1 MHDPAPPPTKLCEC
15 GCGKP
20 TLIATQNQPKS
31 GTKKG
36 EPARF
41 LAGHHGRR
49 LKPEGCEVPDC
60 AGTYFGAGLCVKHYM
75 RKRRHGNL
83 IGKLPQGSAEERF
96 WRYVDK
102 TGECWTWT
110 GGHSNDGYGR
120 FFISEGEGNVAAHRF
135 SYQLHNGEIPDG
147 LIICHRCDNP
157 PCVRPDHLF
166 VGTHL
171 DNVRDMFS
179 KGRNVSGM
187 SKRTHCKNGHPFN
200 QENTLIQPGGWR
212 RCRTCRH
219 LSYVKRVARKKGAQ

>member
-1 MHDPAPPPTKLCEC
+1 MHDPAPQPTKLCEC

-20 TLIATQNQPKS
+20 TRIATQNQPKS

-49 LKPEGCEVPDC
+49 PKREGCEVPDC
-60 AGTYFGAGLCVKHYM
+60 TGKHFGAGLCVKHYM

-83 IGKLPQGSAEERF
+83 IGKFPQGPAEERF
-96 WRYVDK
+96 WRNVDK

-110 GGHSNDGYGR
+110 GGRAIDGYGS
-120 FFISEGEGNVAAHRF
+120 FYADGAGIAAHRF
-135 SYQLHNGEIPDG
+135 SYQLHNGPIPAG
-147 LIICHRCDNP
+147 LVICHRCDNP

-166 VGTHL
+166 LGTQL

-179 KGRNVSGM
+179 KDRNVSGM
-187 SKRTHCKNGHPFN
+187 GRRTHCKNGHPFDE
-200 QENTLIQPGGWR
+200 ENTLVQPGGWR
-212 RCRTCRH
+212 RCRACRH
-219 LSYVKRVARKKGAQ
+219 LSYVKRVAKKRGA